1 LGLKGGQLFDLTD
14 LQEIPNPKGNS
25 GNYQSRIG
33 RQEQER
39 RLRSVAVTIY
49 WLSRTVCKSQ
59 DYSGPHLNLSAFK
72 NIVST
77 DTEHKR
83 PSSVTAITIS
93 TQRVSTSSLST
104 HYGPG
109 LARYNSAELLTS
121 PAASESG
128 RFSEFGYS
136 SLYSS
141 RESLNLSQQEPSSPT
156 LDSSQVPKP
165 VFTPQITIHVKSPI
179 RSASVESLQSDTYE
193 SPPFSPT
200 HSEKDGEL
208 LSSTE
213 APALN
218 LQVIA
223 EEEEKGATEQE
234 EPSAHKERDSVFV
247 EDKVFVVDRA
257 KSKETSS
264 PVEPPVQSTPIH
276 KEEEKI
282 PAPDQEAT
290 PHSQETKL
298 SEEDKEA
305 TVDELKTES
314 HLAEQESL
322 AKKKE
327 SSQPPVKIDTAS
339 EVSRQGI
346 SQHQEVEELATV
358 EFLSPIELTPNPP
371 SIPSA
376 EDTVPPID
384 QPTTSNKP
392 SSPESAK
399 DMIAEDTVGELVQ
412 NSIERNSRKMSK
424 RRMTITPSVSDDLPK
439 QNGSVSQGETSQ
451 PAQSKQTPPTPH
463 SNSSTSSVGQSKQAP
478 PTPHSNSSTSSV
490 GQSKHTP
497 PTLHSNSSTSSVD
510 QSKQAPPTPHSNSST
525 SSVGQSKQAPP
536 TPHSNSSTS
545 SVGQSKHTPPTLH
558 SNSSTSSV
566 DQSKQAPPTPHSN
579 SSTSSVGQMDVK
591 VVLKLERGKLLG
603 FQLSE
608 ETDKEGRYRLISNVT
623 PDSPAASAG
632 MRKSDFLTSVN
643 GQTISRLLYKKVV
656 SILKEA
662 STGDK
667 LELGL
672 CRYCEESVTT
682 VLVPTEP
689 TQPAPLTP
697 PEPAEEDNV
706 FSPPPSSLGPAI
718 SVVSDSTSVKPPTAG
733 SQLSLVKASF
743 VRVESDAVPTP
754 QHPKKVVYPSKSD
767 SDVFEPDVTSPLS
780 NSSTNM
786 KKVSTESFSSA
797 ENGDSKG
804 SEEQHLKPDVVKG
817 RRTSES
823 FIDSVL
829 KEAVERV
836 RTISDR
842 SPELPAKSEQ
852 VEDTKSV
859 DTLLSDEMS
868 IYSKE
873 MNERKMKERER
884 RRQNIDEGAKA
895 YQKYQMNGR
904 RPGSCKSTAS
914 VSSPVRLTVPQDLKE
929 DVDKGDNVGE
939 LHQNPTKPPRKESAV
954 ADILRRLSISLRPLP
969 AFEDDSSCGTKSEC
983 VRDGPVD
990 RPLALNVGSDSESGH
1005 HVRTEEGSTDKE
1017 STVSLQSGKKP
1028 AFGYGA
1034 RIDALLQA
1042 IRTIHSKVGREEDN
1056 DDLQALEKV
1065 IQSSE
1070 MRKAIEMDEMM
1081 RCLVQGTGPVPDP
1094 VDKHAVPAS
1103 VLFRSAL
1110 KKHPDSYSEIDE
1122 LRELMRNPFV
1132 QALLFC
1138 HDKVATRDFFVPES
1152 TPSYIDPAHPD
1163 LVAIPSDS
1171 LDQLSR
1177 DHLYRKDQA
1186 KTITIDRS
1194 DKPLGMV
1201 LQRDDSLNGVF
1212 IWQLLYDCDA
1222 FSSGQ
1227 FHEGDEV
1234 LEVNGISVSG
1244 MSAPQ
1249 AMKILNG
1256 LAGTHMTF
1264 SIIPS
1269 ENSALNVAALEQCF
1283 LRAHVDYDPLLDSD
1297 HPCRELGLEFRKGDI
1312 LKVLNQDDSNWW
1324 QARIVDELGDGIPGL
1339 IPARHMLEK
1348 RLALRHTY
1356 HGDMEMNKPKK
1367 RGIKSLLPM
1376 KKKKRK
1382 TYYSQ
1387 DLFQDGSEDIT
1398 VYEDVVRL
1406 SPNPQRKRPIAV
1418 IGAPGVGRKTL
1429 IKKLIDSNPEKYS
1442 TCIPHTSR
1450 PMRVGE
1456 VNGKDYYFATREQ
1469 MEKEIR
1475 NNHFLEHG
1483 EHKGNLY
1490 GVSIETVMN
1499 LMKLGQVP
1507 VLDIHPQSLK
1517 LLRSAAMMPYT
1528 IFIKAPPMDR
1538 LLSTRQVASNKKGKR
1553 DSQVFSENELEEIY
1567 RLSTNMEAQY
1577 SHYFDWIIV
1586 NDDLQVAS
1594 DFLMEMVRRIE
1605 TEVQWVPASWCEDR
1619 PV

>member
-1 LGLKGGQLFDLTD
+1 
-14 LQEIPNPKGNS
+14 
-25 GNYQSRIG
+25 
-33 RQEQER
+33 
-39 RLRSVAVTIY
+39 
-49 WLSRTVCKSQ
+49 
-59 DYSGPHLNLSAFK
+59 
-72 NIVST
+72 
-77 DTEHKR
+77 
-83 PSSVTAITIS
+83 
-93 TQRVSTSSLST
+93 
-104 HYGPG
+104 
-109 LARYNSAELLTS
+109 
-121 PAASESG
+121 
-128 RFSEFGYS
+128 
-136 SLYSS
+136 
-141 RESLNLSQQEPSSPT
+141 
-156 LDSSQVPKP
+156 

-451 PAQSKQTPPTPH
+451 PAQSKQT
-463 SNSSTSSVGQSKQAP
+463 
-478 PTPHSNSSTSSV
+478 
-490 GQSKHTP
+490 
-497 PTLHSNSSTSSVD
+497 
-510 QSKQAPPTPHSNSST
+510 
-525 SSVGQSKQAPP
+525 PP

-1132 QALLFC
+1132 Q
-1138 HDKVATRDFFVPES
+1138 VS
-1152 TPSYIDPAHPD
+1152 TQDPSYI
-1163 LVAIPSDS
+1163 L
-1171 LDQLSR
+1171 
-1177 DHLYRKDQA
+1177 QA
-1186 KTITIDRS
+1186 T
-1194 DKPLGMV
+1194 
-1201 LQRDDSLNGVF
+1201 
-1212 IWQLLYDCDA
+1212 A
-1222 FSSGQ
+1222 
-1227 FHEGDEV
+1227 
-1234 LEVNGISVSG
+1234 
-1244 MSAPQ
+1244 
-1249 AMKILNG
+1249 
-1256 LAGTHMTF
+1256 
-1264 SIIPS
+1264 
-1269 ENSALNVAALEQCF
+1269 
-1283 LRAHVDYDPLLDSD
+1283 
-1297 HPCRELGLEFRKGDI
+1297 
-1312 LKVLNQDDSNWW
+1312 
-1324 QARIVDELGDGIPGL
+1324 
-1339 IPARHMLEK
+1339 
-1348 RLALRHTY
+1348 
-1356 HGDMEMNKPKK
+1356 
-1367 RGIKSLLPM
+1367 
-1376 KKKKRK
+1376 
-1382 TYYSQ
+1382 
-1387 DLFQDGSEDIT
+1387 
-1398 VYEDVVRL
+1398 
-1406 SPNPQRKRPIAV
+1406 
-1418 IGAPGVGRKTL
+1418 
-1429 IKKLIDSNPEKYS
+1429 
-1442 TCIPHTSR
+1442 
-1450 PMRVGE
+1450 
-1456 VNGKDYYFATREQ
+1456 
-1469 MEKEIR
+1469 
-1475 NNHFLEHG
+1475 
-1483 EHKGNLY
+1483 
-1490 GVSIETVMN
+1490 
-1499 LMKLGQVP
+1499 
-1507 VLDIHPQSLK
+1507 
-1517 LLRSAAMMPYT
+1517 LLRNP
-1528 IFIKAPPMDR
+1528 APNFSF
-1538 LLSTRQVASNKKGKR
+1538 LGK
-1553 DSQVFSENELEEIY
+1553 
-1567 RLSTNMEAQY
+1567 
-1577 SHYFDWIIV
+1577 
-1586 NDDLQVAS
+1586 
-1594 DFLMEMVRRIE
+1594 
-1605 TEVQWVPASWCEDR
+1605 
-1619 PV
+1619 